1 MSAKQALMHPWI
13 TNNLMVSNTTK
24 QQKIISTRKEY
35 YKDDPRLADDLTATG
50 DIKIDTNGQ
59 MFIGN
64 TRYRKQSLDEP
75 IATRLSK
82 IYEETMLMFAG
93 VIQ

>member
-1 MSAKQALMHPWI
+1 
-13 TNNLMVSNTTK
+13 MVNYQSK
-24 QQKIISTRKEY
+24 EQKIIATKKEY
-35 YKDDPRLADDLTATG
+35 YKDDPRFGDELTATG
-50 DIKIDTNGQ
+50 DIKIDSNGQ

-75 IATRLSK
+75 IATRLPK
-82 IYEETMLMFAG
+82 IYEETMFMFAG